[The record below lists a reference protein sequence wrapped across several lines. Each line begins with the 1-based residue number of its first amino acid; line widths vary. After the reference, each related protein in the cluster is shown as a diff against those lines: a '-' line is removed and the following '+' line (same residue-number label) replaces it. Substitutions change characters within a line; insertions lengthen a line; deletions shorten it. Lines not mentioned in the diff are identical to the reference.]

1 MKNKFAGVIALE
13 NIFPS
18 RARHGLGMIFDI
30 GILVFLMPIT
40 YTAILKFEG
49 SAALQEYAFAFPS
62 SNFWLGLLY
71 IFASCRLLI
80 LALDSF
86 FNSKTSD
93 VNGYLAALD
102 FLQNPAWH
110 KFVARLGIEE
120 SSLSEIA
127 PENPGGGSFT
137 DIAASIF
144 EKTNLKN
151 AIIDRNIKI
160 SSVQKAAYWAER
172 EVAGEMF
179 SRRWWRREHLARLQG
194 LGKNFAYGETYFL
207 EKFAYDLAPQAE
219 ALKEEIIGKDR
230 EMELIEK
237 ALLKSAGANILIV
250 GDAGVGKH
258 TLLLGLT
265 RAIYEG
271 KIFPSLE
278 YKQVFKLY
286 AESIIA
292 SGKTK
297 GDAEAIII
305 KLLNETAH
313 AGNIILAIDNFP
325 EFVESLSNTGINA
338 LELLSPYLANPS
350 LHIIALADKTSARKI
365 LESNQAFMKFFERID
380 LEEPSPEYVIEIL
393 ENEAVAIE
401 KSLMGKVMISYPAL
415 EKTAEVA
422 AQNLVLGAM
431 PKRAVELLKDVFS
444 EGISR
449 RQKIIPPEIVLDIV
463 SRKTKMP
470 LGEISEG
477 EKEKLLNLEDILSER
492 VVGQTEATNAVA
504 NAVRRARA
512 GIESRAKPL
521 ASFLFLGPTGVGKTE
536 TAKALAFIYFE
547 GEESMLRFDMSEYQA
562 EDSMDRLIG
571 SFEKNEPGLL
581 ASKISAQPYAVVLLD
596 EFEKSNPK
604 VRNLFLQVLD
614 EGFFTDFQ
622 GKKINMRNVIIV
634 ATSNAGSDLEQI
646 QREKIF
652 SLELLNRFDSVV
664 IFRPLGMEVLNKIA
678 KISLNKLK
686 QRLERE
692 NYILKINDA
701 LADAVAKGGYNP
713 AMGAR
718 PMQRF
723 IQDKIEKIISEKIIK
738 GEIKNGREFEISPQE
753 LANL

>member
-1 MKNKFAGVIALE
+1 MGI
-13 NIFPS
+13 IFN
-18 RARHGLGMIFDI
+18 I
-30 GILVFLMPIT
+30 GILVFLLPVT
-40 YTAILKFEG
+40 YSAVLKFSG
-49 SAALQEYAFAFPS
+49 SAVLQEYAFAFPS

-71 IFASCRLLI
+71 MFASCRLVI

-93 VNGYLAALD
+93 IRGYLATLD

-110 KFVARLGIEE
+110 KFVFRLGMQEE
-120 SSLSEIA
+120 SLSQIA
-127 PENPGGGSFT
+127 PENPGGSSFT
-137 DIAASIF
+137 DIATSLF
-144 EKTNLKN
+144 ENSNLKN
-151 AIIDRNIKI
+151 IIIDRNIKI
-160 SSVQKAAYWAER
+160 SSVKKAASWAER
-172 EVAGEMF
+172 EITDEIL
-179 SRRWWRREHLARLQG
+179 SRRWWGRKHLARLPG

-230 EMELIEK
+230 EMELIER
-237 ALLKSAGANILIV
+237 ALLKSAGANVLVV
-250 GDAGVGKH
+250 GAAGVGKH

-265 RAIYEG
+265 RAISEG
-271 KIFPSLE
+271 KIFPTLE
-278 YKQVFKLY
+278 HKRVFKFY

-305 KLLNETAH
+305 KLMNETVR

-325 EFVESLSNTGINA
+325 EFVESLANTGINA
-338 LELLSPYLANPS
+338 LELLFPYLSNPAI
-350 LHIIALADKTSARKI
+350 HIIALADKTSARKI

-380 LEEPSPEYVIEIL
+380 LEESSPEYVIEIL

-401 KSLMGKVMISYPAL
+401 KSLRYKIIISYPAL

-422 AQNLVLGAM
+422 EQNIVEGTM

-444 EGISR
+444 EGIIKR
-449 RQKIIPPEIVLDIV
+449 EKIIPLEIVLDIV
-463 SRKTKMP
+463 GKKTKMP

-477 EKEKLLNLEDILSER
+477 EKGKLLNLEKILAER

-504 NAVRRARA
+504 NAVRRVRS
-512 GIESRAKPL
+512 GIESRQKPL

-536 TAKALAFIYFE
+536 TAKALAYIYFKS
-547 GEESMLRFDMSEYQA
+547 EESMIRFDMSEYQA
-562 EDSMDRLIG
+562 EDSINRLIG

-581 ASKISAQPYAVVLLD
+581 ASKISSQPYAVLLLD

-622 GKKINMRNVIIV
+622 GKKINMRNAIII
-634 ATSNAGSDLEQI
+634 ATSNAGSELIWQMIKENADPSGMV
-646 QREKIF
+646 EKII
-652 SLELLNRFDSVV
+652 SKIHQDKIISPELLNRFDSVV
-664 IFRPLGMEVLNKIA
+664 IFHPLGIEVLTKIA

-701 LADAVAKGGYNP
+701 LVDAVAKGGYNP

-723 IQDKIEKIISEKIIK
+723 IQDKIEKIISEKIIR
-738 GEIKNGREFEISPQE
+738 GQIKNGREFEITSQE